1 MLEMSQTMR
10 KMIKMSKESI
20 KWNGANV
27 DIAIYCKP
35 IAKVQGK
42 VLRKSWDTE
51 KKKLYEVLK
60 LNKFMAKE
68 LGCRCSKE

>member
-20 KWNGANV
+20 KWNGANM

-35 IAKVQGK
+35 IAKVHAAGK
-42 VLRKSWDTE
+42 VLRYS

-60 LNKFMAKE
+60 LNKFVAKE

>member
-1 MLEMSQTMR
+1 MMLEMSQTMR
-10 KMIKMSKESI
+10 KMIKMFKESI

-42 VLRKSWDTE
+42 VLRKS
-51 KKKLYEVLK
+51 
-60 LNKFMAKE
+60 
-68 LGCRCSKE
+68 